1 MLKLLKY
8 SSKNSHKNLK
18 VFLEKR
24 KSNQKNLATIVRKI
38 IEKVK
43 KNGDR
48 AVLNYEKKFSY
59 GKIKS
64 NKVFFSNKEINQIS
78 KKTDKEIKKSN

>member
-18 VFLEKR
+18 VFFLEKR

-64 NKVFFSNKEINQIS
+64 NKVFFFK
-78 KKTDKEIKKSN
+78 